1 MKTIRLAENL
11 DYAMGLQSLER
22 LEKSWK
28 VNTVERK
35 MLRDILED
43 ADGKPKEGDILNLL
57 KKELKRIKEAENRDQ
72 VETVVR
78 QEEEPKVRHQRDI
91 RVNCLKR

>member
-1 MKTIRLAENL
+1 
-11 DYAMGLQSLER
+11 
-22 LEKSWK
+22 
-28 VNTVERK
+28 

-43 ADGKPKEGDILNLL
+43 ADGKRKEGDILNLL

-78 QEEEPKVRHQRDI
+78 QEEEPKV
-91 RVNCLKR
+91 